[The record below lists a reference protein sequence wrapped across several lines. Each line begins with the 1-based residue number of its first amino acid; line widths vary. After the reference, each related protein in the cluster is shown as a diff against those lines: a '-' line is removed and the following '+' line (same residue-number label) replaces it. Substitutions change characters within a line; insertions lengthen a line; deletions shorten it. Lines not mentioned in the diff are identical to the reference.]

1 MSALAEPLVE
11 PIASS
16 EEGSEGRGVT
26 AVQRPQAHRAVR
38 RRRPY
43 LALLRYAAL
52 LVALLFFL
60 FPIFWVAVTSV
71 KLPGEYMARPPV
83 LIPDEP
89 TLLHYRSVL
98 DNAKSELALRNSAV
112 IATSATVASLLV
124 GTLAAYALARF
135 NTGGKH
141 FAFWLLSQRMMP
153 PVVLVVP
160 FFLLLRDTG
169 KRVDVFGLDTRLA
182 LIALYTVFNL
192 PFVIW
197 LMRSYFDGVPR
208 ELEEAAMVD
217 GGTRMG
223 VFWRITLPLSLP
235 GLIATGTF
243 AFIFSWTEF
252 IFAVTLTRTNA
263 VTLPVAIAGYTGSQ
277 GSNYGQASA
286 LAVIATAPVFALS
299 LLVQKHF
306 ARGLTLGAVRG

>member
-1 MSALAEPLVE
+1 MSALAKPMLATPDDAAEPV
-11 PIASS
+11 
-16 EEGSEGRGVT
+16 
-26 AVQRPQAHRAVR
+26 AVARPQAHRAVR

-43 LALLRYAAL
+43 LSLLRYMAL
-52 LVALLFFL
+52 ALALLFFL
-60 FPIFWVAVTSV
+60 FPIFWVVVTSL
-71 KLPGEYMARPPV
+71 KLPAEYMARPPV

-89 TLLHYRSVL
+89 TLLHYRNVL
-98 DNAKSELALRNSAV
+98 NARGELALRNSAV
-112 IATSATVASLLV
+112 IATSATLISLLV

-169 KRVDVFGLDTRLA
+169 KRVDLFGLDTRLA

-263 VTLPVAIAGYTGSQ
+263 ITLPVAIAGFTGSQ

>member
-1 MSALAEPLVE
+1 MSSAGPIAEPIMASPDE
-11 PIASS
+11 PVA
-16 EEGSEGRGVT
+16 T
-26 AVQRPQAHRAVR
+26 AAPARPQTYRAVR

-52 LVALLFFL
+52 ALALLFFL
-60 FPIFWVAVTSV
+60 FPIFWVVTTSL
-71 KLPGEYMARPPV
+71 KLPGEYMARPPHLV
-83 LIPDEP
+83 PDDP

-98 DNAKSELALRNSAV
+98 NAKGRLALRNSAV
-112 IATSATVASLLV
+112 VATSATLASLLV

-169 KRVDVFGLDTRLA
+169 KRVDAFGLDTRLA

-197 LMRSYFDGVPR
+197 LMRSYFEGVPR

-223 VFWRITLPLSLP
+223 VFRRITLPLSLP

-252 IFAVTLTRTNA
+252 IFAVTLTRTDA
-263 VTLPVAIAGYTGSQ
+263 VTLPVAIAGFTGSQ

>member
-1 MSALAEPLVE
+1 MSSLAEPLGGPVLATPDAAALAE
-11 PIASS
+11 
-16 EEGSEGRGVT
+16 
-26 AVQRPQAHRAVR
+26 RPQIHRAVR

-60 FPIFWVAVTSV
+60 FPIFWVAMTSL
-71 KLPGEYMARPPV
+71 KLPGEYMARPPHLV
-83 LIPDEP
+83 PNDP
-89 TLLHYRSVL
+89 TLLHYRNVL
-98 DNAKSELALRNSAV
+98 NAKGELALRNSAV
-112 IATSATVASLLV
+112 IATSATLISLLV

-169 KRVDVFGLDTRLA
+169 KKVDVFGLDTRLA

-263 VTLPVAIAGYTGSQ
+263 VTLPVAIAGFTGSQ

-286 LAVIATAPVFALS
+286 LAVMATAPVFALS

>member
-1 MSALAEPLVE
+1 MSAIAEPIMASPEE
-11 PIASS
+11 PA
-16 EEGSEGRGVT
+16 GVVVT
-26 AVQRPQAHRAVR
+26 ARPQTYRAVR

-43 LALLRYAAL
+43 LSLLRYAAL
-52 LVALLFFL
+52 ALALLFFL
-60 FPIFWVAVTSV
+60 FPIFWVAVTSL

-83 LIPDEP
+83 LIPNEP
-89 TLLHYRSVL
+89 TLIHFRNVL
-98 DNAKSELALRNSAV
+98 NAKGELALRNSAI
-112 IATSATVASLLV
+112 IATSATIASLLV

-153 PVVLVVP
+153 PVVLVIP

-263 VTLPVAIAGYTGSQ
+263 ITLPVAIAGFTGSQ